1 MPRPQLGIGEYGEIS
16 YSTRHATIT
25 ARCRFRGLDGQT
37 RQVSATGPTKPKALA
52 NLRAKIKTQK
62 RGTDDINSDTRIGE
76 LAESWYRGK
85 QAQGLKYR
93 TLERTRSV
101 LDNHVLPRLGSWR
114 IREASTSKLDL
125 FVQDVAEGH
134 GPATAIIVRSTL
146 SGIFSEAQRFDAVVA
161 NPVAATRVPK
171 RNRTTIRALNL
182 EDFLGMRQHA
192 ERELRPLTK
201 AERLERANG
210 DVRRMGGANRE
221 QTPLDIIDFLIGT
234 GARAAEVLGLCWPD
248 VHLDDEVPWVMIHQQ
263 ITRKKLEGLVFA
275 PTKECDERRLALP
288 GFAVTMLRRRQ
299 ELPPNEWGAVFTNAR
314 NNLFDPSNVR
324 SVWRDLFRG
333 SEWEWVTQKTL
344 RKTVATLIDLELGS
358 EVAAKQLG
366 HASDTMTKRHYI
378 EPSRK
383 PSDQRSALDSFGTH
397 RTETARFEEIA

>member
-16 YSTRHATIT
+16 YSARNATIT

-62 RGTDDINSDTRIGE
+62 RGTDDINSDTRVGE

-101 LDNHVLPRLGSWR
+101 LDNHVLPRMGAWR
-114 IREASTSKLDL
+114 IREASTSKLDV
-125 FVQDVAEGH
+125 FVQDIAEKH

-146 SGIFSEAQRFDAVVA
+146 SGIFAEAQRFDAVVA

-171 RNRTTIRALNL
+171 RNRTAIRALTL

-192 ERELRPLTK
+192 EQELRPLSRQ
-201 AERLERANG
+201 ERLERANG
-210 DVRRMGGANRE
+210 DIRRMGGANRE

-234 GARAAEVLGLCWPD
+234 GARAAEVLGLCWSD

-324 SVWRDLFRG
+324 SVWRDLFKD

-344 RKTVATLIDLELGS
+344 RKTVATLINLELGS
-358 EVAAKQLG
+358 EIAAKQLG
-366 HASDTMTKRHYI
+366 HASDRMTKLHYI
-378 EPSRK
+378 EPSK
-383 PSDQRSALDSFGTH
+383 LPSDQRSALDAFG
-397 RTETARFEEIA
+397 A

>member
-171 RNRTTIRALNL
+171 RNRTTIRALTL

-366 HASDTMTKRHYI
+366 HTSDSMTKKFYI
-378 EPSRK
+378 EPSK
-383 PSDQRSALDSFGTH
+383 VPTDQRVALERFSA
-397 RTETARFEEIA
+397 